1 MGYVYN
7 FGDRLN
13 PKADIIPLIL
23 QEFFIDKKNPVF
35 PVTKTKRVLLPR
47 LKILIKHTT
56 YSRNNMGQKCE
67 GNCGLWVLNEIILKK
82 YIPTNLKKNV
92 GAVWES
98 SAKKTFQ

>member
-1 MGYVYN
+1 MFIVLGLWAMGY

-47 LKILIKHTT
+47 LKILIKE
-56 YSRNNMGQKCE
+56 NQ
-67 GNCGLWVLNEIILKK
+67 
-82 YIPTNLKKNV
+82 
-92 GAVWES
+92 
-98 SAKKTFQ
+98 